1 MPGEDDDEAD
11 AEEDDDP
18 GDNDGG
24 DEDEGSGDSRF
35 QIGKILMSFKDVIVP
50 QSLLSNIDVHCAL
63 CAGRRKNL
71 GTYSSQYWRK
81 GVYDKGIIEK
91 KAWIYHFS

>member
-18 GDNDGG
+18 GDDDGG

-35 QIGKILMSFKDVIVP
+35 QIGKILMSFKDVVVP
-50 QSLLSNIDVHCAL
+50 QSL
-63 CAGRRKNL
+63 
-71 GTYSSQYWRK
+71 
-81 GVYDKGIIEK
+81 
-91 KAWIYHFS
+91 

>member
-18 GDNDGG
+18 GDDDGG

-35 QIGKILMSFKDVIVP
+35 QILDSRF
-50 QSLLSNIDVHCAL
+50 
-63 CAGRRKNL
+63 
-71 GTYSSQYWRK
+71 YSRQER
-81 GVYDKGIIEK
+81 DE
-91 KAWIYHFS
+91 

>member
-18 GDNDGG
+18 GDDDGG

-35 QIGKILMSFKDVIVP
+35 QIGKRLMSFKGAKVP
-50 QSLLSNIDVHCAL
+50 QSLSSNFDVHCAL
-63 CAGRRKNL
+63 CSGRRKKL
-71 GTYSSQYWRK
+71 RTYSS
-81 GVYDKGIIEK
+81 
-91 KAWIYHFS
+91 